1 MNIKPKNKHYV
12 IELTAEELS
21 AINNFVR
28 PLSFSMKDKNFPVK
42 LTAKEKEIVGE
53 FVNNM
58 FCVEPV

>member
-12 IELTAEELS
+12 IELTAEELC
-21 AINNFVR
+21 AIDKFVR

-42 LTAKEKEIVGE
+42 LTPKERQIVGE

-58 FCVEPV
+58 FCVEAL